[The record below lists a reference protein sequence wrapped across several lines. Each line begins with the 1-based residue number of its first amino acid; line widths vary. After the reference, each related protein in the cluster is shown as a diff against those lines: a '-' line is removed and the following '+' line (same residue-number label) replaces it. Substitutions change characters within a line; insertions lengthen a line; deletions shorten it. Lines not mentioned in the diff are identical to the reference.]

1 MRILFCIF
9 FLSLGYSGFAQ
20 KRQQIQ
26 YSASANSQG
35 TSDAVIVDDVPLI
48 HTTQFLPIDNI
59 GGIIGKGDVI
69 AQFNQVFSNISFALK
84 NAGSNLDQIVKLNIY
99 LRNSNSVPAVLQEIS
114 KMFKA
119 GKSPALSF
127 VTGNLSHTD
136 ALISADAIAV
146 SVKINPESVKYF
158 MPQNLSSNVGF
169 ARSAILPAGPAVYVS
184 GQAVKGELA
193 EATRATLEQLIT
205 TLVSLGLEKKDIVQ
219 IKSFIRPMSDL
230 QVVEQEFA
238 NFFKGAN
245 IPPMVNVE
253 WTSKDPVIEIELIAS
268 SPVTGA
274 RSSQQLDFITP
285 PGMSA
290 SPVYCRVVRI
300 NYGQK
305 IFISSL
311 YGQKTEDADYEL
323 STIFSSLG
331 TILKKTGSDFSHLVK
346 ATYYVSNDDHSA
358 KLNEIRPKYYDPLR
372 PPAASKAM
380 VKDVGK
386 SQAGISMDMIGVVI
400 K

>member
-219 IKSFIRPMSDL
+219 IKSFIRPMFL
-230 QVVEQEFA
+230 
-238 NFFKGAN
+238 K
-245 IPPMVNVE
+245 
-253 WTSKDPVIEIELIAS
+253 ELTFHQWLMLNGPA
-268 SPVTGA
+268 
-274 RSSQQLDFITP
+274 
-285 PGMSA
+285 
-290 SPVYCRVVRI
+290 
-300 NYGQK
+300 K
-305 IFISSL
+305 IL
-311 YGQKTEDADYEL
+311 
-323 STIFSSLG
+323 
-331 TILKKTGSDFSHLVK
+331 
-346 ATYYVSNDDHSA
+346 
-358 KLNEIRPKYYDPLR
+358 
-372 PPAASKAM
+372 
-380 VKDVGK
+380 
-386 SQAGISMDMIGVVI
+386 
-400 K
+400 